1 MCRTSC
7 GSWGGKQVKA
17 GVRCWLGMLSVILL
31 SAGLSTAGNAT
42 PLDLGRS
49 LCFAVAAKDG
59 SPPDTD
65 YRCSG
70 EPIGYQTTTLWL
82 RTASFPIRDLRQDP
96 VLLIHQTR
104 FDGLTILF
112 HYADGA
118 VDRQRIARGDF
129 GAHWRIGGQMAFEA
143 PKRPAALTGVSLG
156 FEHLTSHNLLR
167 IRILSRAAANRDLA
181 MAAVLAGGAITL
193 LLIGGIYNLSLA
205 IAVRRQFLAWHGL
218 WAMCMVLWGLFWSQ
232 IALIAL
238 PQVAGTS
245 ASQICTFLAC
255 LAVTMATTS
264 VITAL
269 GSILPRW
276 VRYVVIGMA
285 AMVALLGIA
294 ASIATDRSLDALGA
308 ALGWL
313 VLADIAAVTLCI
325 SWSWRKGSVEA
336 RDLAKSWGLPMAVL
350 ALTQILDFNTIFFG
364 GGAQIAVLIASATQT
379 VWLSITATLRLS
391 MLRVELDQAR
401 AAESALAEL
410 ANRDPLTGMLNRR
423 GFVDRLGQAF
433 TGGNEAPLALLLM
446 DVDLFKSINDRFGH
460 EVGDTVLCSIAD
472 YLRRLERELCVTAR
486 MGGEEFVLAVSGL
499 TSFALAQ
506 FAERVRM
513 GIGACDHGEVSR
525 QRPVTVSIGVAEGTT
540 RTPFQKLYAAADRAL
555 YDAKR
560 SGRDKVMFH
569 SGAPDFQS
577 RQLERDQLAFRWPKL
592 R

>member
-1 MCRTSC
+1 M
-7 GSWGGKQVKA
+7 KA

-42 PLDLGRS
+42 PLELGRS
-49 LCFAVAAKDG
+49 LCFAVAANG
-59 SPPDTD
+59 SSPPDQG

-70 EPIGYQTTTLWL
+70 EPTGYQPATLWL
-82 RTASFPIRDLRQDP
+82 RTGPAPIRDLQRGP

-104 FDGLTILF
+104 FDGLTLLF
-112 HYADGA
+112 HYADGV
-118 VDRQRIARGDF
+118 VDRQQIARGDF
-129 GAHWRIGGQMAFEA
+129 GAHWRIGGQIAFEA
-143 PKRPAALTGVSLG
+143 PQRPVALTSVSLG

-238 PQVAGTS
+238 PQVAGTP

-255 LAVTMATTS
+255 LAVTMATIS

-269 GSILPRW
+269 GAVLPRW
-276 VRYVVIGMA
+276 ARSAVTALA
-285 AMVALLGIA
+285 AMIALLGIA
-294 ASIATDRSLDALGA
+294 ASIVTGGSLDALGT

-313 VLADIAAVTLCI
+313 VLADIAAIALCI
-325 SWSWRKGSVEA
+325 GWSWRKGSVEA
-336 RDLAKSWGLPMAVL
+336 RDLAKSWGLPMAML
-350 ALTQILDFNTIFFG
+350 ALTQIFDFNTIFFG

-391 MLRVELDQAR
+391 MLRVELDRAR

-433 TGGNEAPLALLLM
+433 TGGNEAPLALLLL

-460 EVGDTVLCSIAD
+460 ETGDAVLCRIAD

-513 GIGACDHGEVSR
+513 GLGACDHGEVS
-525 QRPVTVSIGVAEGTT
+525 QHRPVTVSIGVAEGTT
-540 RTPFQKLYAAADRAL
+540 RTAFQKLYAAADRAL

-560 SGRDKVMFH
+560 SGRDKVVFH

-577 RQLERDQLAFRWPKL
+577 RELERDQLTFRWPKL